1 MRPRARILSASF
13 PPPAAW
19 PPSLCRGPRKRR
31 PQGSRPPGPPDIPG
45 ITAHN
50 CTFPSQETSPAVERG
65 PARRPHLRPNFAA
78 RRSLSGGVRCAP
90 APPPGEDVR
99 TPGSPPPAAAR
110 ALLAAEIRSPE
121 RNLLVCLGS
130 LESRF
135 MLLKPYPGPHVDVV
149 TVGKR

>member
-1 MRPRARILSASF
+1 EMRPRARILSASF

-45 ITAHN
+45 VAAHN

-65 PARRPHLRPNFAA
+65 PARRPHLRPDFAA

-90 APPPGEDVR
+90 APPP
-99 TPGSPPPAAAR
+99 
-110 ALLAAEIRSPE
+110 EIRSPE

-130 LESRF
+130 LEFRF

-149 TVGKR
+149 TVRRR